1 MFGRTGMTWVLAASA
16 LWLSGCGRVRGPETN
31 AAPSAPMQQI
41 TLHVPGMID
50 RQGIT

>member
-1 MFGRTGMTWVLAASA
+1 MTWVVAASA
-16 LWLSGCGRVRGPETN
+16 LWLSACGRARDPETN
-31 AAPSAPMQQI
+31 AAPSAGAQL